1 MGKLLNLIQN
11 EWMKLWSKKATWVM
25 IVLVALMMIGSAGIT
40 KWVQNQTEPTV
51 DWKQDSKGQVMYLEG
66 QIATTNLPVDQ
77 LNRFKDQ
84 LAVEKYRLEHDI
96 APVSKQSVNGF
107 IGSVPDMLSVITL
120 FTVIVAAGIVATEF
134 SQGTI
139 KMLLTRPVKRWKIL
153 TSKLL
158 TVGIFAIVMSA
169 ILLLFGVIGGYI
181 FFDTIPGTNLEVVN
195 GNVVEVSFWGRLLL
209 LIALSLVNVFVIGM
223 LAFMIGSVF
232 RSSSL
237 AIGISIFLMFM
248 GVNVT
253 YMLSLRFEFAKYILF
268 ANTDLTPYV
277 GNREPFMEGLTMPF
291 SITVILVYLII
302 FLFISYW
309 SFMKRD
315 VTA

>member
-1 MGKLLNLIQN
+1 
-11 EWMKLWSKKATWVM
+11 M
-25 IVLVALMMIGSAGIT
+25 IILVALLMIGSAGIT
-40 KWVQNQTEPTV
+40 KWVQNQSEPTG

-66 QIATTNLPVDQ
+66 EIANANLSTDQ

-96 APVSKQSVNGF
+96 APVSQGSVNGF

-181 FFDTIPGTNLEVVN
+181 FFESIPGTNLEVVN
-195 GNVVEVSFWGRLLL
+195 GSVVEISYWGRLLL

-248 GVNVT
+248 GVNIT
-253 YMLSLRFEFAKYILF
+253 FLLSRFEFAKYILF
-268 ANTDLTPYV
+268 ANTDLGQFI
-277 GNREPFMEGLTMPF
+277 GNRQPMIDGLTMPF
-291 SITVILVYLII
+291 SIVVVLVYVII

>member
-1 MGKLLNLIQN
+1 MLNLIQN